1 MKALAFGI
9 LLTVKSIL
17 ITTLRPRFFYSKN
30 NAARTLFK
38 QFCEVT
44 NLSAVTF
51 NDILSVSNSQ
61 KVVIHPKHQ
70 NIIWAHITLMRN
82 LISHYVLE
90 TQPLFNRQNNT
101 HTHTYIHAQN
111 RHISQRDFKWNT
123 KLGGS
128 INLPFYFKCYWLLA

>member
-70 NIIWAHITLMRN
+70 NII
-82 LISHYVLE
+82 
-90 TQPLFNRQNNT
+90 
-101 HTHTYIHAQN
+101 
-111 RHISQRDFKWNT
+111 
-123 KLGGS
+123 
-128 INLPFYFKCYWLLA
+128 